1 MKPVFYKPTLDDAEM
16 IMHWRLKPRVTQY
29 MRTDIEE
36 DVEAQIRWLH
46 QMDQKEN
53 YFHWLVC
60 MGSKDLAIGL
70 VNIELLPENAATWGF
85 YIGEDDY
92 LNIGAFIP
100 PYLYNYLFFELK
112 ISTLVAE
119 VVSANESLLKL
130 HRLHGYE
137 LIRTE
142 KEAFSKKDAVFD
154 LSFLQL
160 SAERWMEMSQF
171 HKYQGNFGKT

>member
-36 DVEAQIRWLH
+36 DVEAQKRWLH

-53 YFHWLVC
+53 YYHWLVC

-100 PYLYNYLFFELK
+100 PYLYNYLFFIRK
-112 ISTLVAE
+112 ISNLKAE
-119 VVSANESLLKL
+119 IVPENESLLKL
-130 HRLHGYE
+130 HKMHGYE
-137 LIRTE
+137 TMGI
-142 KEAFSKKDAVFD
+142 KKNAFSKNGKVFD
-154 LSFLQL
+154 LAILELNPKKWAQ
-160 SAERWMEMSQF
+160 MSHL
-171 HKYQGNFGKT
+171 HKYQSDFNA